1 MSFAVLP
8 TPSESRSTV
17 VSTPRID
24 AVLDRFHKALDKED
38 MTQNDGESTPV
49 SNDAVRI
56 DAESTTE
63 EVIQDDVRIRRHG
76 HVQAVTQPPFAFYKW
91 PIILWI
97 FLVLVFYTV

>member
-1 MSFAVLP
+1 MSFTVLP

-56 DAESTTE
+56 SAESTTE

-76 HVQAVTQPPFAFYKW
+76 HVQAVTRPRFAVYKW
-91 PIILWI
+91 RIILLI